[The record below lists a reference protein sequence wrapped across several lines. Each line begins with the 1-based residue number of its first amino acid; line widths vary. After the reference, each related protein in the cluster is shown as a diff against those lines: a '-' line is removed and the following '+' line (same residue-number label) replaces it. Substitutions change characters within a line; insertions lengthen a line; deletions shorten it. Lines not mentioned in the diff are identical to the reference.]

1 MPLPDYYSV
10 LMVDP
15 NADQDIIDAAYRR
28 LAARFHPDVNKS
40 RGAVERMRVI
50 NEAYAILGELP
61 KRQMYDTLRKAQSEH
76 SNSNGQPPL
85 IPVICA
91 NCHRQFMN
99 SLAARDM
106 YLCPFCGRQFFTRLG
121 AIQQTRLVLTKGML
135 SSKYEYRVA
144 LALPDKIQVIQFQT
158 PADVMVQLRERDT
171 ALFHFDAERRLLS
184 IQNLTLR
191 RLWRVA

>member
-15 NADQDIIDAAYRR
+15 SADQDIIDAAYRR

-40 RGAVERMRVI
+40 RGAAERMKVI
-50 NEAYAILGELP
+50 NEAYAILGEQP
-61 KRQMYDTLRKAQSEH
+61 KRQMYDTLRQAQAEQSRA
-76 SNSNGQPPL
+76 NGQAPL

-91 NCHRQFMN
+91 NCQRQFMN
-99 SLAARDM
+99 SLSARDM

-121 AIQQTRLVLTKGML
+121 AIQQMRMILARGVL

-144 LALPDKIQVIQFQT
+144 LALPDKIQVIPFQT
-158 PADVMVQLRERDT
+158 PADVVVQLRERDT
-171 ALFHFDAERRLLS
+171 ALFHFDNERRLRS

-191 RLWRVA
+191 RLWRIG